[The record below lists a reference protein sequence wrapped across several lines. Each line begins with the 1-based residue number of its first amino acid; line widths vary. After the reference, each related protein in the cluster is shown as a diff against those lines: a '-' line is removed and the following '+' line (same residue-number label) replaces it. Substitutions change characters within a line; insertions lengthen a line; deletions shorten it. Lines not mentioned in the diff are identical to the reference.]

1 MNGAGPAGPGP
12 NGPNGP
18 PNGFFGPGG
27 IPPPVVARDAL
38 ADTIPPPPSGPNS
51 RDQMKDMINALMRE
65 DRFVD
70 DVWRAYCAR
79 TGRPV

>member
-1 MNGAGPAGPGP
+1 
-12 NGPNGP
+12 
-18 PNGFFGPGG
+18 
-27 IPPPVVARDAL
+27 
-38 ADTIPPPPSGPNS
+38 
-51 RDQMKDMINALMRE
+51 MKDMINALMRE